1 MNEKKTTEHAWSVIK
16 AMQEEYA
23 KGVIKDW
30 EMPPLVNMKTGETT
44 GFAVVINV
52 GTKYDYTEDL
62 LTDWK
67 ERFDADEYKVSARRN
82 QLTLTFTIRTF
93 EPTEAHIAKMSHAI
107 GLDNE
112 QPEEGGCYK
121 AYRNGSWYDDPDPLW
136 DELVLSGY
144 ATDQRRPKSYS
155 YYVTPKGMQFLARH
169 HKIMIK
175 YTEEYEGRE

>member
-1 MNEKKTTEHAWSVIK
+1 MNERKTTEHAVSVIK

-52 GTKYDYTEDL
+52 GTKYDYTEEL

-112 QPEEGGCYK
+112 QSEEGGCYK

-144 ATDQRRPKSYS
+144 ATDQRKPKNYS